1 MKKIF
6 ISALVITFA
15 SNTYAQQ
22 SQNERDVWVDI
33 VYKMAKPV
41 LSAMSEGKLHETM
54 LVELSPT
61 WDGRNVGVT
70 YMECFGRLMA
80 GIAPWLALPDDDTE
94 EGRKRLEIRN
104 LALKSYVNAVDPKS
118 PDYLLWRQEGQTLVD
133 AAYVAE
139 SFIRARQAL
148 WEPLDSLT
156 KSRYID
162 EFIRLRR
169 VNPPYTNWLLFAST
183 IECFI
188 ESVGAESDW
197 YRISM
202 AIRKVEEWYVGDGF
216 YSDGQDF
223 AFDFYNSYV
232 LHPMH
237 VECLEIATKGGTQK
251 IWNVPQ
257 ADFKTAVA
265 RMQRYG
271 AILERLISPEGTF
284 PVYGRSITYRT
295 GVLQPL
301 AMLAW
306 RNWLPEQL
314 PKGQVRAAMSAVI
327 KRMFA
332 DDRNFNEKGFLTIG
346 FCGSQPNIAD
356 WYTNNGSLYMASL
369 AFLPLGLPADDE
381 FWTAPEQ
388 DWTTKKAW
396 SGQDF
401 PKDHAYIE

>member
-1 MKKIF
+1 MKKILIAF
-6 ISALVITFA
+6 VAITLTSNSFA
-15 SNTYAQQ
+15 EKQESDR
-22 SQNERDVWVDI
+22 EIWVD
-33 VYKMAKPV
+33 VAYRMAKPV

-80 GIAPWLALPDDDTE
+80 GIAPWLALPDDDTD
-94 EGRKRLEIRN
+94 EGRKRFELRT
-104 LALKSYVNAVDPKS
+104 LALKCYANAVDPKS
-118 PDYLLWRQEGQTLVD
+118 ADYLLWRQEGQTLVD

-139 SFIRARQAL
+139 SFIRARAAL

-162 EFIRLRR
+162 EFTRLRR

-202 AIRKVEEWYVGDGF
+202 AIRKVEEWYIGDGF
-216 YSDGQDF
+216 YSDGPDF

-237 VECLEIATKGGTQK
+237 VECLEIATKSGTQK

-257 ADFKTAVA
+257 ADFNTAIT

-306 RNWLPEQL
+306 RGWLPAQL

-369 AFLPLGLPADDE
+369 AFLPLGLPADDD
-381 FWTAPEQ
+381 FWTDEAQ
-388 DWTTKKAW
+388 DWTSKKAW

>member
-1 MKKIF
+1 MKKILIAF
-6 ISALVITFA
+6 VAITLTSNSFA
-15 SNTYAQQ
+15 EKQESDR
-22 SQNERDVWVDI
+22 EIWVD
-33 VYKMAKPV
+33 VAYRMAKPV

-80 GIAPWLALPDDDTE
+80 GIAPWLALPDDNTD
-94 EGRKRLEIRN
+94 EGRKRLELRT
-104 LALKSYVNAVDPKS
+104 LALKCYANAVDPKS
-118 PDYLLWRQEGQTLVD
+118 ADYLLWRQEGQTLVD

-139 SFIRARQAL
+139 SFIRARAAL

-162 EFIRLRR
+162 EFTRLRR

-202 AIRKVEEWYVGDGF
+202 AIRKVEEWYIGDGF
-216 YSDGQDF
+216 YSDGPDF

-237 VECLEIATKGGTQK
+237 VECLEIATKSGTQK

-257 ADFKTAVA
+257 ADFNTAIT

-306 RNWLPEQL
+306 RGWLPAQL

-369 AFLPLGLPADDE
+369 AFLPLGLPADDD
-381 FWTAPEQ
+381 FWTDEAQ
-388 DWTTKKAW
+388 DWTSKKAW

>member
-1 MKKIF
+1 MKKILIAF
-6 ISALVITFA
+6 IAIALT
-15 SNTYAQQ
+15 SNSYAEKQKIDR
-22 SQNERDVWVDI
+22 EIWVD
-33 VYKMAKPV
+33 VAYRMAKPV

-80 GIAPWLALPDDDTE
+80 GIAPWLALPDDNTD
-94 EGRKRLEIRN
+94 EGRKRLELRT
-104 LALKSYVNAVDPKS
+104 LALKCYANAVDPKS
-118 PDYLLWRQEGQTLVD
+118 ADYLLWRQEGQTLVD

-139 SFIRARQAL
+139 SFIRARAAL

-162 EFIRLRR
+162 EFTRLRR

-216 YSDGQDF
+216 YSDGPDF

-257 ADFKTAVA
+257 ADFNTAIA

-306 RNWLPEQL
+306 RGWLPAQL

-381 FWTAPEQ
+381 FWTDEAQ
-388 DWTTKKAW
+388 DWTSKKAW

>member
-1 MKKIF
+1 MKKILIAF
-6 ISALVITFA
+6 IAIALT
-15 SNTYAQQ
+15 SNSYAEKQKIDR
-22 SQNERDVWVDI
+22 EIWVD
-33 VYKMAKPV
+33 VAYRMAKPV
-41 LSAMSEGKLHETM
+41 LSTMSEGKLHETM

-80 GIAPWLALPDDDTE
+80 GIAPWLALPDDDTD
-94 EGRKRLEIRN
+94 EGRKRLELRT
-104 LALKSYVNAVDPKS
+104 LALKCYANAVDPKS
-118 PDYLLWRQEGQTLVD
+118 ADYLLWRQEGQTLVD

-139 SFIRARQAL
+139 SFIRARAAL

-156 KSRYID
+156 KLRYID
-162 EFIRLRR
+162 EFTRLRR
-169 VNPPYTNWLLFAST
+169 INPPYTNWLLFAST

-216 YSDGQDF
+216 YSDGPDF

-257 ADFKTAVA
+257 ADFNTAVV

-306 RNWLPEQL
+306 RGWLPAQL
-314 PKGQVRAAMSAVI
+314 PKGQVRAAMSAVV
-327 KRMFA
+327 KRMFS

-381 FWTAPEQ
+381 FWTDEAQ
-388 DWTTKKAW
+388 DWTSKKAW

>member
-1 MKKIF
+1 MKKILIAF
-6 ISALVITFA
+6 IAIALT
-15 SNTYAQQ
+15 SNSYAEKQKIDR
-22 SQNERDVWVDI
+22 EIWVD
-33 VYKMAKPV
+33 VAYRMAKPV

-80 GIAPWLALPDDDTE
+80 GIAPWLALPDDDTD
-94 EGRKRLEIRN
+94 EGRKRLELRN
-104 LALKSYVNAVDPKS
+104 LALKCYANAVDPES
-118 PDYLLWRQEGQTLVD
+118 ADYLLWRQEGQTLVD

-139 SFIRARQAL
+139 SFIRARAAL

-162 EFIRLRR
+162 EFTRLRR

-216 YSDGQDF
+216 YSDGPDF

-257 ADFKTAVA
+257 ADFNTAVA

-306 RNWLPEQL
+306 RGWLPAQL

-381 FWTAPEQ
+381 FWTDEAQ
-388 DWTTKKAW
+388 DWTSKKAW